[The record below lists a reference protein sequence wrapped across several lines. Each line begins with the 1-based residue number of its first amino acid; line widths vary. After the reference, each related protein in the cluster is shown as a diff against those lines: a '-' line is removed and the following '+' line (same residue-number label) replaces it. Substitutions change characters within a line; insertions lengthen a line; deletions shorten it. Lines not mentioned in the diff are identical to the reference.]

1 MMWYWGAGVHW
12 WGWLLGIAS
21 MLVFWGLLIW
31 AVVAVA
37 SWARREGSPRKHGGT
52 AEEILARRFAA
63 GEIDADE
70 YRQRLATL
78 RGGEVTLDRSRR

>member
-37 SWARREGSPRKHGGT
+37 GWARREGSPRKHGET
-52 AEEILARRFAA
+52 AEVILARRFAA